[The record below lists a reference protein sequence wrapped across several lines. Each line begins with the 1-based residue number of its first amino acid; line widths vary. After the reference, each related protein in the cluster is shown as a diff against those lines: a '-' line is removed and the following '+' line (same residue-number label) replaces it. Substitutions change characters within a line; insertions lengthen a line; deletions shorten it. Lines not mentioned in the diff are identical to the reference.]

1 MDIGRARRRE
11 HPNQHFVQLLLEKI
25 QGEKVREKK
34 RGKKSGRAT
43 SGQGLF
49 RSRDCHFRSK
59 GLTRADIAQLPVAHA
74 QNILPDRARD
84 WRHFRSRHFRSCAM
98 VRSSG
103 SSTNTN

>member
-49 RSRDCHFRSK
+49 RSRHFRSSMRN
-59 GLTRADIAQLPVAHA
+59 GP
-74 QNILPDRARD
+74 ILLDPPQI
-84 WRHFRSRHFRSCAM
+84 
-98 VRSSG
+98 
-103 SSTNTN
+103 